1 YDIQMTS
8 ENKGVL
14 LYQPTFY
21 WMNSRNIQD
30 YALNDMEAL
39 LGFWEKGM
47 FTDEPIITDLA
58 TGKVHKFGSNN

>member
-1 YDIQMTS
+1 M
-8 ENKGVL
+8 
-14 LYQPTFY
+14 YQPTFY

-58 TGKVHKFGSNN
+58 TGKVHKFCSNN